1 MCEKEIYTYDI
12 PEILNNYPQMLMI
25 IVPVLLFLC
34 QYPKRKLSV
43 SIEYP

>member
-1 MCEKEIYTYDI
+1 MYKKKIYIYDTL
-12 PEILNNYPQMLMI
+12 EILNNYPQLLMI
-25 IVPVLLFLC
+25 IVPLLIFLC